1 MSAIIF
7 AHFMSIRIVRA
18 AGDELERWDSYV
30 DRSVH
35 ASPFHRR
42 PLLDSLANH
51 YDLTWHP
58 LVGYKGEE
66 PLGLLPL
73 FETKEGP
80 FTTVA
85 SPPSNTGVAYLGPI
99 RIADNGRK
107 QRKIEKEQRRFID
120 GVIDWIDTEID
131 PELVQIRCVD
141 GFTDVRPFL
150 WNGFDVTPSY
160 TYIVDLERESD
171 ALLASFSSDAR
182 RSIRRSE
189 ELDIDIEVG
198 GPSVIE
204 PLNDLI
210 RSRLE
215 EKGVRYDLSADL
227 LTSIYD
233 ELGSE
238 RVRPYVCLHDGD
250 VVGGTLVLKEGE
262 TLYGWVGGATPTT
275 DLPINEAVDWQI
287 MQDGIEEGLSRYDL
301 HGAMEQGVTEY
312 KSKFDPVVTPLFEVT
327 RKSAGAK
334 AAAGLIEQM
343 PESIQSIVR

>member
-1 MSAIIF
+1 MSAFTF
-7 AHFMSIRIVRA
+7 AHLMSIRIERA

-42 PLLDSLANH
+42 SVLELIARH
-51 YDLTWHP
+51 HELTWYP

-66 PLGLLPL
+66 PFGLFPL

-99 RIADNGRK
+99 RVADNGRK
-107 QRKIEKEQRRFID
+107 QRKIEKEQRRFIE
-120 GVIDWIDTEID
+120 GVIDWIDTEIE

-160 TYIVDLERESD
+160 TYVVDLERAPD

-182 RSIRRSE
+182 RSIRRAE
-189 ELDIDIEVG
+189 ERDVDVEIG

-215 EKGVRYDLSADL
+215 EKGVQYDLSAEML
-227 LTSIYD
+227 SSIYD

-238 RVRPYVCLHDGD
+238 RVRPYVCRHDGD
-250 VVGGTLVLKEGE
+250 VVGGTFVLIEGE
-262 TLYGWVGGATPTT
+262 TLYGWVGGVTPTT

-312 KSKFDPVVTPLFEVT
+312 KSKFDPAVTPLFEVT
-327 RKSAGAK
+327 RKSAGVK
-334 AAAGLIEQM
+334 AATGLIEQI
-343 PESIQSIVR
+343 PASIQSIVR